1 MEINSCKL
9 TKNDIIKI
17 KKNLQAVV
25 ESEYGPPKTFKA
37 YEYCIKTDTYYLP
50 LYWAS
55 KNLET
60 KIIPRFKEL
69 QRINNIRELSI
80 TPRPHQIKCMELLK
94 KELDKP
100 YGGGL
105 INMGTGMGK
114 SLQSMMIYDYLKLKM
129 LVVVHTVDLMQ
140 QWKKTINKFL
150 PDTRVGTIQGKIFD
164 TKDKD
169 IVIGMLHS
177 ISMKN
182 QIDKT
187 AFEDFGIVIYDE
199 VQFLGAEIFSKA
211 LLKSRARY
219 TFGLSATIERQD
231 GLEWIFKA
239 HIGDIIYSNI
249 DGSRKQKTV
258 IKTIYNTNPNSKEL
272 RIYSGSPNIS
282 AMITELSEDSQR
294 TKMICKEITKLDKSR
309 NILVLS
315 ERVAHL
321 KIMQKI
327 LGDESGL
334 FIGGMKEEDKIK
346 SKEKRILLATYHI
359 ASVGFDH
366 PKLNTLV
373 FATPRSNITQAIGRI
388 YRKVHEISPMIID
401 IVDTYSVFPYQ
412 YKKRKVIYKN
422 SISSQTEPE
431 VDCLFD

>member
-9 TKNDIIKI
+9 TINDITKI
-17 KKNLQAVV
+17 KKELQVSV
-25 ESEYGPPKTFKA
+25 QNEYGPPKIYKA
-37 YEYCIKTDTYYLP
+37 YEYNSKKDSYNLP
-50 LYWAS
+50 LDWAC
-55 KNLET
+55 KNLTT
-60 KIIPRFKEL
+60 KNTPKFKEL
-69 QRINNIRELSI
+69 QRINNIKELSI
-80 TPRPHQIKCMELLK
+80 VPRPHQIECMELLK

-105 INMGTGMGK
+105 INIQTGGGK
-114 SLQSMMIYDYLKLKM
+114 SLQSLMIYDYRKLKM
-129 LVVVHTVDLMQ
+129 LVVVHTVELMQ
-140 QWKKTINKFL
+140 QWKKTIGIFL
-150 PDTRVGTIQGKIFD
+150 PNTRVGTIQGKIFD
-164 TKDKD
+164 IKDKD
-169 IVIGMLHS
+169 IVIGMLQS
-177 ISMKN
+177 ISMKSE
-182 QIDKT
+182 IDKN

-199 VQFLGAEIFSKA
+199 VQFLAAEIFSKA

-239 HIGDIIYSNI
+239 HIGDILYSNV
-249 DGSRKQKTV
+249 DCSKKQNTI

-272 RIYSGSPNIS
+272 RIYSGGPNIS
-282 AMITELSEDSQR
+282 AMITDLSEDNLR
-294 TKMICKEITKLDKSR
+294 TNMICKEIKKLDKSR

-334 FIGGMKEEDKIK
+334 FIGGMKEDDKLK
-346 SKEKRILLATYHI
+346 SKQKRILLATYHI

-388 YRKVHEISPMIID
+388 YRKLHEITPMIID

-412 YKKRKVIYKN
+412 FKKRKTVYKN
-422 SISSQTEPE
+422 NISSQKEPE
-431 VDCLFD
+431 VECLFD

>member
-1 MEINSCKL
+1 MEIHSCKL
-9 TKNDIIKI
+9 SKNDIIKI
-17 KKNLQAVV
+17 KKNLQVVV
-25 ESEYGPPKTFKA
+25 ENEYGPPKSYKA
-37 YEYCIKTDTYYLP
+37 YEYCNKKDTYYLP
-50 LYWAS
+50 LHWAS

-60 KIIPRFKEL
+60 QITPIFKEL
-69 QRINNIRELSI
+69 QRIKNNIQLCI
-80 TPRPHQIKCMELLK
+80 TPRPHQIECMELLK

-105 INMGTGMGK
+105 INMQTGCGK
-114 SLQSMMIYDYLKLKM
+114 SLQSLMIYDYKKLKM
-129 LVVVHTVDLMQ
+129 LVVVHTVELMQ

-150 PDTRVGTIQGKIFD
+150 PNTRVGTIQGKIFD
-164 TKDKD
+164 TKEKD
-169 IVIGMLHS
+169 IVIGMLQT

-182 QIDKT
+182 QINKNV
-187 AFEDFGIVIYDE
+187 FEDFGIVIYDE

-239 HIGDIIYSNI
+239 HIGDILYSNI
-249 DGSRKQKTV
+249 DGSKKQNTV

-282 AMITELSEDSQR
+282 AMITELSEDSSR
-294 TKMICKEITKLDKSR
+294 TNMICKEIIMLDKSR

-346 SKEKRILLATYHI
+346 SKQKRILLATYHI

-388 YRKVHEISPMIID
+388 YRKIHEITPMIID

-412 YKKRKVIYKN
+412 FKKRKVIYKN
-422 SISSQTEPE
+422 SISSQAEPE
-431 VDCLFD
+431 IGCLFD